1 MANNNKNSNKLNNKG
16 NNSGNN
22 KGNNYK
28 SNNSGNNNANN
39 SSDDSGFNNILT
51 MSIVIIVGL
60 FVIYYLY
67 TSYVGLTT
75 EKKTDPRPYPKCPT
89 YWDSVEGGKCRNV
102 HKIGKCRTGKSPDD
116 LMDFSSDIFGDK
128 KTGNYMKCKWAK
140 ECHAPWEGID
150 ELCD

>member
-1 MANNNKNSNKLNNKG
+1 MANNNKT
-16 NNSGNN
+16 
-22 KGNNYK
+22 NYK
-28 SNNSGNNNANN
+28 SNNNNKTNNKSNNKSNNNT
-39 SSDDSGFNNILT
+39 SSSSESNFNDILT
-51 MSIVIIVGL
+51 MSIVIIISV

-67 TSYVGLTT
+67 TSYVALST
-75 EKKTDPRPYPKCPT
+75 EEKQDPRPHPKCPT
-89 YWDSVEGGKCRNV
+89 YWDSIAGNKCRNV

-116 LMDFSSDIFGDK
+116 IMDFNSKIFTDT